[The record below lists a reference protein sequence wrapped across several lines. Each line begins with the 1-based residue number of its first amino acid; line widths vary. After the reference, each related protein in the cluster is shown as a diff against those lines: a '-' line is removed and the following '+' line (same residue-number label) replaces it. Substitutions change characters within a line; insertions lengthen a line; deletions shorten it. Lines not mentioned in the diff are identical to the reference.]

1 VVESSGECRGLKG
14 WRGFKSSPMLLT
26 GVRVSASASAA
37 VISDVA
43 GDCNRLRKVTSLQ
56 HSSIQLRTHEGSS
69 TFNDS

>member
-1 VVESSGECRGLKG
+1 MQGFEGLG
-14 WRGFKSSPMLLT
+14 GYKSSPMLLT
-26 GVRVSASASAA
+26 GVRVSASAFAA
-37 VISDVA
+37 TVISDVA

>member
-1 VVESSGECRGLKG
+1 MQRFEGLG
-14 WRGFKSSPMLLT
+14 GYKSSPMLLT
-26 GVRVSASASAA
+26 GVRVSASAAT